1 MGKVFDVCYPE
12 LPEISGRSLARHGEG
27 FGYSTNGLVSMTNV
41 LDRKGENDALH
52 HAPPGTT
59 GKVANGPFWDELG
72 GTTLKLAALFWSSVL
87 LIDSFLESAA
97 GVDPVGSIPGRLA
110 INCIGALLTIGMTS
124 ILFRFRRSGLLIKTI
139 LAFAMAAFAAPLY
152 TLFDYQVYAWSIHP
166 ETPRFDLL
174 NFIYTLISITAV
186 FFGWS
191 CLYVSLVYSF
201 EVRDRERKL
210 AAAREEALSAQMRA
224 LRYQI
229 NPHFL
234 FNTLNSIAGLIEEGA
249 ATRAERMVLSLS
261 TFLRTTLELDPL
273 NDVPL
278 FDELELQEDYLEIER
293 ERFPDRMD
301 FMIDADD
308 DARMALVPN
317 LILQPL
323 VENAIKH
330 GVGRSSAPV
339 GVRIIARRKANR
351 LLLAVENGLGLD
363 RKPASGFG
371 IGLRNV
377 AERLAARFGADA
389 RFTAGPS
396 DKHTYRAE
404 IELPWRVA

>member
-1 MGKVFDVCYPE
+1 M
-12 LPEISGRSLARHGEG
+12 
-27 FGYSTNGLVSMTNV
+27 
-41 LDRKGENDALH
+41 
-52 HAPPGTT
+52 
-59 GKVANGPFWDELG
+59 
-72 GTTLKLAALFWSSVL
+72 KLAALFWSSVL
-87 LIDSFLESAA
+87 VIDSVMEGVA
-97 GVDPVGSIPGRLA
+97 GVDPIGSIPGRLV
-110 INCIGALLTIGMTS
+110 INSFGALLTIGMTV
-124 ILFRFRRSGLLIKTI
+124 ILFRLRRWGLLTKTV
-139 LAFAMAAFAAPLY
+139 LAFVMAVIAAPIY
-152 TLFDYQVYAWSIHP
+152 TIFDYQIYSWSMHP
-166 ETPRFDLL
+166 KEPRFDML
-174 NFIYTLISITAV
+174 NFGYTLISITAM

-201 EVRDRERKL
+201 DVRDRERKL
-210 AAAREEALSAQMRA
+210 AAAREEALGAQMRA

-278 FDELELQEDYLEIER
+278 FDELALQEDYLEIER

-308 DARMALVPN
+308 DARVALVPS

-330 GVGRSSAPV
+330 GVGRSSKRV
-339 GVRIIARRKANR
+339 GIQIIARRRADR
-351 LLLAVENGLGLD
+351 LWVAVENGLGID
-363 RKPASGFG
+363 RKPTSGFG

-377 AERLAARFGADA
+377 AERLAARFGTDGRFAAGLAD
-389 RFTAGPS
+389 
-396 DKHTYRAE
+396 DHTYRAE